1 MNNRN
6 LWLLTISQAFG
17 FSLATVNVFLSGI
30 IGFQLISIKS
40 LSTLPPA
47 LFIIGT
53 ASCAIFASYIMS
65 KFGRKFGFISASI
78 VSSLSSL
85 LAAYSISIESFTF
98 FCVSCFLMGMGLAF
112 IHQYRFAASESVEK
126 EKIPKAV
133 SMILLGGILSALIGP
148 NIANLTKDLFFDK
161 LYVGSYLS
169 LAFLV
174 LLPAVLLTFL
184 KSMNESESDRSF
196 QGRSYMELILQP
208 RFLQAITATA
218 FAYAIMAFL
227 MTATPISMHVNEK
240 FNLDETKSVIQW
252 HIVAMFLPS
261 LITGKLIQRLG
272 HSMIMYF
279 GITFFAICIFLSY
292 FFDQTFMNYAI
303 ALAFL
308 GFGWNFLFV
317 SGTSLL
323 VISYRSEEKYK
334 AQAYNDFTVFSAQGM
349 AALSAGLFLNMTSWQ
364 AINLMCLPFLAIIAL
379 TIWRAD
385 RMET

>member
-1 MNNRN
+1 
-6 LWLLTISQAFG
+6 
-17 FSLATVNVFLSGI
+17 
-30 IGFQLISIKS
+30 
-40 LSTLPPA
+40 
-47 LFIIGT
+47 
-53 ASCAIFASYIMS
+53 
-65 KFGRKFGFISASI
+65 
-78 VSSLSSL
+78 
-85 LAAYSISIESFTF
+85 
-98 FCVSCFLMGMGLAF
+98 
-112 IHQYRFAASESVEK
+112 
-126 EKIPKAV
+126 
-133 SMILLGGILSALIGP
+133 MILLGGILSALIGP

>member
-1 MNNRN
+1 
-6 LWLLTISQAFG
+6 
-17 FSLATVNVFLSGI
+17 
-30 IGFQLISIKS
+30 
-40 LSTLPPA
+40 
-47 LFIIGT
+47 
-53 ASCAIFASYIMS
+53 
-65 KFGRKFGFISASI
+65 
-78 VSSLSSL
+78 
-85 LAAYSISIESFTF
+85 
-98 FCVSCFLMGMGLAF
+98 MGMGLAF
-112 IHQYRFAASESVEK
+112 VHQYRFAASESVEK

>member
-1 MNNRN
+1 
-6 LWLLTISQAFG
+6 
-17 FSLATVNVFLSGI
+17 
-30 IGFQLISIKS
+30 
-40 LSTLPPA
+40 
-47 LFIIGT
+47 
-53 ASCAIFASYIMS
+53 
-65 KFGRKFGFISASI
+65 
-78 VSSLSSL
+78 
-85 LAAYSISIESFTF
+85 
-98 FCVSCFLMGMGLAF
+98 
-112 IHQYRFAASESVEK
+112 
-126 EKIPKAV
+126 
-133 SMILLGGILSALIGP
+133 
-148 NIANLTKDLFFDK
+148 
-161 LYVGSYLS
+161 
-169 LAFLV
+169 
-174 LLPAVLLTFL
+174 
-184 KSMNESESDRSF
+184 
-196 QGRSYMELILQP
+196 MELILQP

-240 FNLDETKSVIQW
+240 FNLDATKAVIQW

-261 LITGKLIQRLG
+261 FITGKLIQRLG

-279 GITFFAICIFLSY
+279 GVTFFAICIFLSY
-292 FFDQTFMNYAI
+292 FFDQTFMNYVT
-303 ALAFL
+303 ALIFL

-364 AINLMCLPFLAIIAL
+364 TINLMCLPFLAIIAL